1 MATVPLHVAH
11 VRSNV
16 KGGVDLALGPK
27 TLIVGPSGAGKSR
40 VLNSIELALSGYASD
55 IVGRPAMK
63 QGSELIAL
71 APADKPLE
79 ASVTLSNGETG
90 AYRIER
96 KAGGK
101 TGRPAHALSVG
112 SFRVVSYPASAVVK
126 ALRGTVKT
134 ARTFALQ
141 HSGLDLTRE
150 AIADRLPPKMR
161 EWYSDFCGPAL
172 GSLVTARDTATA
184 EVKRARADLKAAL
197 AAIESAWGA
206 ASLSVDEDAIEA
218 AQLVARDANEVY
230 LEARKLPEVVDLQA
244 MHAEAAAA
252 LEGLQAQEKR
262 AAQLAAVAETTTDTT
277 HEAVKARSA
286 LVTLFSLVA
295 SYTPEPRETECILC
309 GSTTHIDPADYQRR
323 AESTAEANRTAQAVM
338 VAQEALPRERVALT
352 QWQSTAE
359 KRVHAYRE
367 AHAAQAEAEAVD
379 RTAVVQAAYNALV
392 AAERALQELMG
403 IKARWEGLERAR
415 TRAEVAS
422 AEVETW
428 NDREMAMGDLVDDLV
443 VEAREAFVSRVQS
456 FLPDTDT
463 FDLVLRVGQRDV
475 CMFGFRR
482 DGELHTALSGA
493 EWARLTCALGS
504 VCVPSDDAALAIIA
518 PEERAYDGVTLAAMM
533 RGLSKSPGQVI
544 LTSPVKPR
552 GRTPKGWTIIEA
564 GGEG

>member
-27 TLIVGPSGAGKSR
+27 TLIVGPNGAGKSR

-71 APADKPLE
+71 APADEPLA

-101 TGRPAHALSVG
+101 TGRPAHAPPQNL
-112 SFRVVSYPASAVVK
+112 VVSYPAPEVVN

-134 ARTFALQ
+134 ARTFVLQ

-184 EVKRARADLKAAL
+184 EVKRARADLKAAN
-197 AAIESAWGA
+197 AAIDIDKTAMSV
-206 ASLSVDEDAIEA
+206 SVDEVAIEV
-218 AQLVARDANEVY
+218 AQFVVREENEAY
-230 LEARKLPEVVDLQA
+230 IEARTLPEVVDLQA

-262 AAQLAAVAETTTDTT
+262 VAQLAAVAQTTTDTT

-309 GSTTHIDPADYQRR
+309 GSTTHVDPADYQKR
-323 AESTAEANRTAQAVM
+323 AEATADANRTAQAVM
-338 VAQEALPRERVALT
+338 VAQEALPREQAYLVKLQAA
-352 QWQSTAE
+352 AE

-367 AHAAQAEAEAVD
+367 AHAAQADAEAVD
-379 RTAVVQAAYNALV
+379 RTAAVQAAYNALV
-392 AAERALQELMG
+392 AAERALQELLG
-403 IKARWEGLERAR
+403 AKARWEGLERAR
-415 TRAEVAS
+415 ARADVAS

-428 NDREMAMGDLVDDLV
+428 SDREMAMGDLVDDLV
-443 VEAREAFVSRVQS
+443 VEAREAFVSRVQA

-463 FDLVLRVGQRDV
+463 FDLVLRVGKRDV

-482 DGELHTALSGA
+482 ADELHTALSGA

-504 VCVPSDDAALAIIA
+504 VCVPSDDDALAIIA

-544 LTSPVKPR
+544 LTSPAKPR

-564 GGEG
+564 GGE

>member
-27 TLIVGPSGAGKSR
+27 TLIVGPNGAGKSR

-71 APADKPLE
+71 APSDEPLE
-79 ASVTLSNGETG
+79 ASVTLSNGDK
-90 AYRIER
+90 ASYRIER

-101 TGRPAHALSVG
+101 TGRPAHASLQNL
-112 SFRVVSYPASAVVK
+112 VVSYPAPDVVK

-134 ARTFALQ
+134 ARTFVLS

-161 EWYSDFCGPAL
+161 DWYSDFCGDPLAAL
-172 GSLVTARDTATA
+172 VMARDTATA
-184 EVKRARADLKAAL
+184 EVKRARADFKMANASID
-197 AAIESAWGA
+197 IEKGA
-206 ASLSVDEDAIEA
+206 TPVDEDAIEA
-218 AQLVARDANEVY
+218 AQLVVRTANEAY
-230 LEARKLPEVVDLQA
+230 IEARKLPEVVDLQA
-244 MHAEAAAA
+244 MHAEAAGA

-262 AAQLAAVAETTTDTT
+262 VAQLAAVAETTTDTT

-309 GSTTHIDPADYQRR
+309 GSTTHVDPADYQNR
-323 AESTAEANRTAQAVM
+323 AEATAEANRTAQAVM

-379 RTAVVQAAYNALV
+379 RTEVVQAAYNALV
-392 AAERALQELMG
+392 AAEKVLQAHLGLQAL
-403 IKARWEGLERAR
+403 WEGLERAR
-415 TRAEVAS
+415 TRADVAN

-428 NDREMAMGDLVDDLV
+428 GDREMAMSDLVDDLV
-443 VEAREAFVSRVQS
+443 VEAREAFVSRVQA

-463 FDLVLRVGQRDV
+463 FDLVLRVGTRDV

-493 EWARLTCALGS
+493 EWARLTCALGA
-504 VCVPSDDAALAIIA
+504 VCIPGGDDALAIIA

-564 GGEG
+564 GGE

>member
-1 MATVPLHVAH
+1 M
-11 VRSNV
+11 
-16 KGGVDLALGPK
+16 GPK

-71 APADKPLE
+71 APSDEPLE
-79 ASVTLSNGETG
+79 STVTLSNGET
-90 AYRIER
+90 ASYRIER

-101 TGRPAHALSVG
+101 TGRPAHAVSANIP
-112 SFRVVSYPASAVVK
+112 VSYPAPDVVK
-126 ALRGTVKT
+126 ALRGTVRT
-134 ARTFALQ
+134 ARTFVLE

-150 AIADRLPPKMR
+150 AIAERLLGDTR
-161 EWYSDFCGPAL
+161 VWYSDFCGDRHSDFGGDPLLAL
-172 GSLVTARDTATA
+172 VVARDTATA
-184 EVKRARADLKAAL
+184 SVKRARADLKAAN
-197 AAIESAWGA
+197 AAIDITPLRPSGFP
-206 ASLSVDEDAIEA
+206 VDEDAIEA
-218 AQLVARDANEVY
+218 AQLIVREANEAY
-230 LEARKLPEVVDLQA
+230 IEARKLPEVVDLGF
-244 MHAEAAAA
+244 MHAEATAA
-252 LEGLQAQEKR
+252 LEGLQAQEKKV
-262 AAQLAAVAETTTDTT
+262 AQLASVIKQANTDTT
-277 HEAVKARSA
+277 HEATKARSA

-295 SYTPEPRETECILC
+295 SYTPEPCDTACVLC
-309 GSTTHIDPADYQRR
+309 GATTHVDPADYKKR
-323 AESTAEANRTAQAVM
+323 AEATAEANRTAQAVM
-338 VAQEALPRERVALT
+338 IAQEALPRERVALT
-352 QWQSTAE
+352 QWQATAE
-359 KRVHAYRE
+359 KRVNAYRE

-379 RTAVVQAAYNALV
+379 RKEAVQAAYSALV
-392 AAERALQELMG
+392 AAERALQELLG
-403 IKARWEGLERAR
+403 AKVRWEGLGRAR

-428 NDREMAMGDLVDDLV
+428 SDREMAIGALVDDMV
-443 VEAREAFVSRVQS
+443 VEAREAFVARVQS
-456 FLPDTDT
+456 FLPATDT

-493 EWARLTCALGS
+493 EWARLTCALGA

-533 RGLSKSPGQVI
+533 RGLSKATGQVI
-544 LTSPVKPR
+544 LTSPIKPR